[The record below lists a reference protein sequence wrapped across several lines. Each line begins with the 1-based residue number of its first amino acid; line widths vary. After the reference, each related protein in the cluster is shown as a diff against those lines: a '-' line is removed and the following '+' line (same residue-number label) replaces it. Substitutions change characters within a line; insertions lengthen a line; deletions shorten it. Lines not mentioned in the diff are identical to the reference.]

1 MKHIGRTLAIA
12 ALAACALT
20 ACSSGPDSD
29 RDSST
34 SETRALGTTEETAAV
49 ISAPPMT
56 SAIVGS
62 ADTGAEE
69 SADTGAE
76 ESAPQSYSNPSTSV
90 SPLTSPGEDPPTGA
104 EIAETTE
111 LAAPAEGHTPEEI
124 VAEAGPRGQDY
135 LRAIRARGV
144 PALGMDSVEISFAN
158 GTCTALASG
167 MPRIEVLNE
176 FDSVGQALA
185 TGAGLEP
192 GQIAE
197 AYVSAAEQT
206 YC

>member
-1 MKHIGRTLAIA
+1 MKHIGRTLVIA
-12 ALAACALT
+12 ALASCALT

-34 SETRALGTTEETAAV
+34 SEARALGTAEEMAAV
-49 ISAPPMT
+49 TSAPPAA
-56 SAIVGS
+56 SANIGS
-62 ADTGAEE
+62 AEV
-69 SADTGAE
+69 GAE

-90 SPLTSPGEDPPTGA
+90 LPLTSPGENPPTGV
-104 EIAETTE
+104 EIAETAE
-111 LAAPAEGHTPEEI
+111 LTAPAEGHTPEEI

-135 LRAIRARGV
+135 LRALRARGI

>member
-1 MKHIGRTLAIA
+1 MKHIGRTLVIV
-12 ALAACALT
+12 ALASCALT
-20 ACSSGPDSD
+20 ACSGSADSD

-34 SETRALGTTEETAAV
+34 SEARALGTAEEMAAV
-49 ISAPPMT
+49 TSAPPVT
-56 SAIVGS
+56 SANIGS
-62 ADTGAEE
+62 ADVVAEE
-69 SADTGAE
+69 SAL
-76 ESAPQSYSNPSTSV
+76 QSDSNPSTSIL
-90 SPLTSPGEDPPTGA
+90 SLPSPGENPPTGV

-111 LAAPAEGHTPEEI
+111 SATPAGDRTPEEI

-135 LRAIRARGV
+135 LRALRARGV

-158 GTCTALASG
+158 GTCAALASG
-167 MPRIEVLNE
+167 MPRTEVLNE
-176 FDSVGQALA
+176 FDSVGEALA
-185 TGAGLEP
+185 TGIGLEP

>member
-1 MKHIGRTLAIA
+1 MKHIGRTLVIA

-34 SETRALGTTEETAAV
+34 SEARALGTAEEAAAV
-49 ISAPPMT
+49 TSAPPMT
-56 SAIVGS
+56 SASVGS
-62 ADTGAEE
+62 ADVGTG
-69 SADTGAE
+69 GAV
-76 ESAPQSYSNPSTSV
+76 PQSDSNLSTSV
-90 SPLTSPGEDPPTGA
+90 SPLTSPGEIPPTGV
-104 EIAETTE
+104 EIAETAE
-111 LAAPAEGHTPEEI
+111 LTVPAEGRTPEEI

-135 LRAIRARGV
+135 LRALRARGV

-167 MPRIEVLNE
+167 MPRTEVLNE
-176 FDSVGQALA
+176 FDSVGEALA
-185 TGAGLEP
+185 SGSGLEP

>member
-1 MKHIGRTLAIA
+1 MKHIGRTLVIA

-20 ACSSGPDSD
+20 ACSSGPDSG

-34 SETRALGTTEETAAV
+34 SEARALGTAEEMVTA
-49 ISAPPMT
+49 T
-56 SAIVGS
+56 SAAPVTSASVGS
-62 ADTGAEE
+62 ADAVVEE
-69 SADTGAE
+69 AVPE
-76 ESAPQSYSNPSTSV
+76 SYSNPSTSV
-90 SPLTSPGEDPPTGA
+90 SPLTSPGEDQTTGA

-111 LAAPAEGHTPEEI
+111 LAAPAEGRTPEEI

-135 LRAIRARGV
+135 LRALRARGV

-185 TGAGLEP
+185 SGSGIEP

>member
-69 SADTGAE
+69 SA
-76 ESAPQSYSNPSTSV
+76 PQSYSNPSTSV
-90 SPLTSPGEDPPTGA
+90 SPLTSPGEDPSTGA

-135 LRAIRARGV
+135 LRALRARGV

>member
-1 MKHIGRTLAIA
+1 MKHIGCTLVIA

-20 ACSSGPDSD
+20 ACSSGPDSG

-49 ISAPPMT
+49 TSAPPMM

-62 ADTGAEE
+62 ADA
-69 SADTGAE
+69 GAE

-90 SPLTSPGEDPPTGA
+90 SPLTSPGEDPPTGV

-111 LAAPAEGHTPEEI
+111 LAAPAEGRTPEEI
-124 VAEAGPRGQDY
+124 VAEAGPRGEDY
-135 LRAIRARGV
+135 LRALRARGV

-192 GQIAE
+192 DQIAE